1 VVSVKGGGVNVTQM
15 RDLRGTVEREHADV
29 GIFVTYKPP
38 TKPMRDEEAA
48 AGLTDQGIPKL
59 QILTAEELLN
69 GTMPILPVP
78 VVTSIRGP
86 DVVAEPERAV
96 PPSSRRRQTA

>member
-1 VVSVKGGGVNVTQM
+1 
-15 RDLRGTVEREHADV
+15 
-29 GIFVTYKPP
+29 
-38 TKPMRDEEAA
+38 MRDEEAA
-48 AGLTDQGIPKL
+48 AGLSDQGIPKL